1 MSQLKTV
8 KKFHAGFRQDER
20 GQAAIIF
27 VLAVTPLALL
37 IGSAVDISRATAAK
51 EQIQRAADAS
61 VLAALSMPAD
71 ATAAERK
78 ARAESTF
85 ASNFNAGAAT
95 PDVTATD
102 TSVSL
107 KATYSMRTSFLQVA
121 QIETLAIYGEST
133 GSATRTANDRVC
145 LLALD
150 PNAVNGF
157 KSQGTPQV
165 DYTGCWAHTNST
177 TATAV
182 DGGGSAVVTGD
193 GTSAVGGVTAAANAV
208 YTPAPSDGAAAVA
221 DPFAIVGAYAGSAGY
236 QPKFTPP
243 TVPSTCKA
251 SNLNLKKGTF
261 TLQPGRYCGG
271 INLQAQANVTFEPGV
286 YIVDNGIFNTQ
297 SGSSVRGSN
306 VLFYF
311 RGANARMTII
321 GGGTVDLKGRQFGS
335 SYEGFL
341 MIAHPDAWR
350 NGTSNIQGGGS
361 FHMEGMV
368 YMPTQNML
376 ITGNGDSNASSQ
388 FFAIVAKSFEF
399 RGNGIFRYKPHD
411 SGSNMPDIMP
421 KTGAVVSGITISN

>member
-1 MSQLKTV
+1 MSQLKTD
-8 KKFHAGFRQDER
+8 KKCHAGFLRDER
-20 GQAAIIF
+20 GQVAIIF
-27 VLAVTPLALL
+27 GLAVTPMALL
-37 IGSAVDISRATAAK
+37 IGSALDISRATAAK

-78 ARAESTF
+78 ARGESTF
-85 ASNFNAGAAT
+85 ASNFKAGATT

-102 TSVSL
+102 TSVTL
-107 KATYSMRTSFLQVA
+107 KATYSMRTSFLQIA

-133 GSATRTANDRVC
+133 GSATKTANDRVC

-150 PNAVNGF
+150 PNAVNGL

-221 DPFAIVGAYAGSAGY
+221 DPFAVVGAYGTSGY
-236 QPKFTPP
+236 VPKFTPP
-243 TVPSTCKA
+243 AVSSTCKA

-321 GGGTVDLKGRQFGS
+321 GGGTVDLKGRQSGS

-341 MIAHPDAWR
+341 FMAHPDAWR

-361 FHMEGMV
+361 FNMEGMV

-421 KTGAVVSGITISN
+421 KTGAVVSGVTISN